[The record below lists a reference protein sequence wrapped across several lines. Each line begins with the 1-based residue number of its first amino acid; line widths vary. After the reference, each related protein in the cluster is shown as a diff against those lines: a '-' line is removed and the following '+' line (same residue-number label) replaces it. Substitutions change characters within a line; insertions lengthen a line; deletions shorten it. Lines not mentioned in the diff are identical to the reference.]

1 MVGAREQQRTQ
12 SEGDMGDT
20 KDWFAVFAATM
31 MGALMLAFVVMVQ
44 PFPVCGSPSPDK
56 ITVRRG

>member
-1 MVGAREQQRTQ
+1 MVAREQQRTQ

-20 KDWFAVFAATM
+20 KVWFAVFAATM

-44 PFPVCGSPSPDK
+44 PFPV
-56 ITVRRG
+56 